1 MKHYN
6 ILLIL
11 LFYVFVFCL
20 AANSAQAVATG
31 KDSQTSKGAARS
43 SGPIHIKSDLMEA
56 NDQAGVVVFTG
67 SVVAT
72 QDDLTINSDRME
84 VFYSKQ
90 EDKAATDDGAK
101 RSIDRIVA
109 IGHVHIVKGARTA
122 TAEKAVYEKPAEKIV
137 LTGSAQVVEGQ
148 NRVKGDV
155 ITMFVNE
162 SRSVV
167 QGTGKDRVE
176 AVVFPSENK

>member
-6 ILLIL
+6 MLLIL
-11 LFYVFVFCL
+11 LFCVFNFCL
-20 AANSAQAVATG
+20 VLNLAQAADTRQ
-31 KDSQTSKGAARS
+31 DAQTSKGVARS
-43 SGPIHIKSDLMEA
+43 AGPIHIKSDLMEA
-56 NDQAGVVVFTG
+56 NDQTGLVVFTG

-72 QDDLTINSDRME
+72 QDDMTINSDRME

-90 EDKAATDDGAK
+90 GNRAVTDDAAK

-109 IGHVHIVKGARTA
+109 IGHVHITKGTRIA

-137 LTGSAQVVEGQ
+137 LTGSAQVMEGQ
-148 NRVKGDV
+148 NRVKGDM

-176 AVVFPSENK
+176 AVVFPSETK

>member
-1 MKHYN
+1 MKHSN

-11 LFYVFVFCL
+11 LFFVFSFCL
-20 AANSAQAVATG
+20 GLNSVQAVATIQ
-31 KDSQTSKGAARS
+31 DSQTSKGATKPG
-43 SGPIHIKSDLMEA
+43 GPIHIKSDLMEA

-84 VFYSKQ
+84 VVYSKQ
-90 EDKAATDDGAK
+90 GNKTAADDVAR

-109 IGHVHIVKGARTA
+109 IGHVHIVKGTRTA
-122 TAEKAVYEKPAEKIV
+122 IAEKAVYEKNTEKII
-137 LTGSAQVVEGQ
+137 LNGSAQVTEGQ
-148 NRVKGDV
+148 NRVKGDM
-155 ITMFVNE
+155 ITMFMNE

-167 QGTGKDRVE
+167 QGTGKERVE

>member
-1 MKHYN
+1 MKNYN
-6 ILLIL
+6 LLIVCCCLL
-11 LFYVFVFCL
+11 LFMGYMNMAH
-20 AANSAQAVATG
+20 AADVKQ
-31 KDSQTSKGAARS
+31 DIPPSKGVSKS

-72 QDDLTINSDRME
+72 QDDLTINSDKME

-90 EDKAATDDGAK
+90 SSKAPSDDNAK

-109 IGHVHIVKGARTA
+109 SGHVHILKGTRTA
-122 TAEKAVYEKPAEKIV
+122 TAEKAIYEKPAEKII
-137 LTGSAQVVEGQ
+137 LTGSAQVIEGQ
-148 NRVKGDV
+148 NRVKGDT

-162 SRSVV
+162 NRSVV

-176 AVVFPSENK
+176 AVVFPSEAK

>member
-1 MKHYN
+1 MKHFN

-11 LFYVFVFCL
+11 LFCVFSFCL
-20 AANSAQAVATG
+20 DLNSVQAE
-31 KDSQTSKGAARS
+31 TSKGAARS
-43 SGPIHIKSDLMEA
+43 AGPIHIKSDLMEA

-84 VFYSKQ
+84 VVYSKQ
-90 EDKAATDDGAK
+90 GNKTAADDASR
-101 RSIDRIVA
+101 RSIDRIIA
-109 IGHVHIVKGARTA
+109 IGHVHITKGTRIA
-122 TAEKAVYEKPAEKIV
+122 TAEKAVYEKPTEKII
-137 LTGSAQVVEGQ
+137 LTGSAQVMEGQ

-162 SRSVV
+162 SRSIV